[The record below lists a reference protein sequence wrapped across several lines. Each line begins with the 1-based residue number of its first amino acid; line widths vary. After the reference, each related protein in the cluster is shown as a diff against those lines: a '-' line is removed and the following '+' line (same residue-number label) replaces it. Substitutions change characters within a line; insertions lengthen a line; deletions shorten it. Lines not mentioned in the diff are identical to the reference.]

1 MSVPALYE
9 PIYKYIWIWSQVQQW
24 WWQDTCHRGPM
35 WSVDAPLLSQAAQ
48 ITLAFVAGALSHIRR
63 ISGSMVRPRCMR
75 AKVEHPPQ
83 KKVSDDWMGVLIH
96 ITAIDKAD
104 WKIYIYNMNCMEL
117 NAMRKH
123 LWLLRSYSVKLNSLS
138 CSRVLRYSMYKSISS
153 SFWNAK
159 FSSSISLKMGKDS
172 HVQVSWRGK

>member
-1 MSVPALYE
+1 MISSSTMVMTRHLPQRSHVECWCPTSQPGCSDHPGLRCWRLVPHQKDLGEHGATSL
-9 PIYKYIWIWSQVQQW
+9 
-24 WWQDTCHRGPM
+24 H
-35 WSVDAPLLSQAAQ
+35 
-48 ITLAFVAGALSHIRR
+48 AGK
-63 ISGSMVRPRCMR
+63 GWT
-75 AKVEHPPQ
+75 PPQ

-172 HVQVSWRGK
+172 HVQFSWRGK